1 MIKGGRL
8 LKKPEMG
15 IEISPSGG
23 ADSFWGDLWKYRELF
38 VFLTWRDIL
47 ARYKQTTIG
56 VAWSVLRPLVTMF
69 AFTLVFSRLAGLS
82 AGDTPYPLMVFSALL
97 PWQFFSVSL
106 TESGNSLVNNSQL
119 VTKVYFPRII
129 VPGSSVAVGL
139 VDFLIS
145 MVVYVALM
153 LFYRYVP
160 DWRVVTLPLF
170 LLLAI
175 AATLG
180 LGFWLSALTVKY
192 RDFRHVLPFLVQVGL
207 YVSPVG
213 FRSDI
218 VPAQWRLIYSLN
230 PMVGVIDGFRWA
242 LLGGKT
248 PLYLPGIGL
257 SVALTLAVLWG
268 GLRYFRRTE
277 QIFADVI

>member
-1 MIKGGRL
+1 MEIV
-8 LKKPEMG
+8 
-15 IEISPSGG
+15 ISPSDGE
-23 ADSFWGDLWKYRELF
+23 DNFWGDLWRYRELF
-38 VFLTWRDIL
+38 AFLTWRDIL

-56 VAWSVLRPLVTMF
+56 VAWSLLRPLVTMV

-82 AGDTPYPLMVFSALL
+82 SGNSPYPLMVYSALL
-97 PWQFFSVSL
+97 PWHFFATSL
-106 TESGNSLVNNSQL
+106 TESGNSLVSNSQL
-119 VTKVYFPRII
+119 VTKVYFPRLI
-129 VPGSSVAVGL
+129 VPGSSIAVGL
-139 VDFLIS
+139 VDFLVS
-145 MVVYVALM
+145 MAVYVALM
-153 LFYRYVP
+153 LFYRTIP

-175 AATLG
+175 AASLG
-180 LGFWLSALTVKY
+180 LGFWFSALTVKY

-218 VPAQWRLIYSLN
+218 VPDQWRLIYSLN

-257 SVALTLAVLWG
+257 SVVLTLLVLWG

>member
-1 MIKGGRL
+1 MEIV
-8 LKKPEMG
+8 
-15 IEISPSGG
+15 ISPSGG
-23 ADSFWGDLWKYRELF
+23 SDSFWGDLWRYRELF
-38 VFLTWRDIL
+38 AFLTWRDIL

-56 VAWSVLRPLVTMF
+56 VAWSLLKPLVTMVI
-69 AFTLVFSRLAGLS
+69 FTLVFSRLAGLS
-82 AGDTPYPLMVFSALL
+82 AGNSPYPLMVFAALL
-97 PWQFFSVSL
+97 PWHFFATSL
-106 TESGNSLVNNSQL
+106 TESGNSLVVNSQL
-119 VTKVYFPRII
+119 VTKVYFPRLI
-129 VPGSSVAVGL
+129 VPGSSIAVGL
-139 VDFLIS
+139 VDFLVS
-145 MVVYVALM
+145 LAVYSVLM
-153 LFYRYVP
+153 LFYRAMP

-175 AATLG
+175 AASLG
-180 LGFWLSALTVKY
+180 LGFWMSALTVKY
-192 RDFRHVLPFLVQVGL
+192 RDFRHILPFMVQVGL

-218 VPAQWRLIYSLN
+218 VPEQWRLIYSLN

-257 SVALTLAVLWG
+257 SVALTLLVLWG

>member
-1 MIKGGRL
+1 M
-8 LKKPEMG
+8 
-15 IEISPSGG
+15 
-23 ADSFWGDLWKYRELF
+23 A
-38 VFLTWRDIL
+38 
-47 ARYKQTTIG
+47 
-56 VAWSVLRPLVTMF
+56 
-69 AFTLVFSRLAGLS
+69 
-82 AGDTPYPLMVFSALL
+82 
-97 PWQFFSVSL
+97 
-106 TESGNSLVNNSQL
+106 
-119 VTKVYFPRII
+119 
-129 VPGSSVAVGL
+129 
-139 VDFLIS
+139 
-145 MVVYVALM
+145 VYVALM
-153 LFYRYVP
+153 LFYRTIP

-175 AATLG
+175 AASLG
-180 LGFWLSALTVKY
+180 LGFWFSALTVKY

-218 VPAQWRLIYSLN
+218 VPDQWRLIYSLN

-257 SVALTLAVLWG
+257 SVVLTLLVLWG